1 MPQEKIY
8 KNWKAVTE
16 ADFVSL
22 FIKTWFAYI
31 STLRTMFPEAAN
43 RRGDGKYLNAYK
55 DYYRT
60 SGSKKLIVDD
70 QIMASM
76 EQVYREG
83 RKVIMEQYPEYYLWD
98 FYHVNEDFEYTFK
111 DIPPDKSDC
120 LIIGLKISRNRGTK
134 WQFVISGFARFFGK
148 YYEEYNGNVQF
159 QCNISGILESS
170 TEHVKENPTESEQD
184 YLSWL
189 LREINVALTHSIVEA
204 FKLHYEN
211 NAYGKRLLVK
221 IGNLEKRIISLIWQ
235 IFDLNAK
242 DETFKTPDEMGR
254 SRNTYELIQQRPLNY
269 FQYHFDVNLTPQ
281 RDLSASEKEW
291 FRKLHESR
299 RQNSVLWFL
308 DFVYRLRN
316 ALFHEIIDPLDEEWQ
331 VIFKNAYLVLHRR
344 IYGQALIGELFFGGK
359 IVIQRI
365 LDTVPIRIDYG
376 VAVQHPLFLGDVVLP
391 NLPGVTEHAFK
402 QPAVDGE
409 PLGR

>member
-1 MPQEKIY
+1 MICGFGLRVKRALRSNVLHLNTLDYSRWNEITKQEDWNDTYNEGFKKLKKLQPKGSNDYSQFQFDLVMANPPFAGDIKENTIISRY
-8 KNWKAVTE
+8 ELGKNSAGKWQNKVGR
-16 ADFVSL
+16 DIL
-22 FIKTWFAYI
+22 FIE
-31 STLRTMFPEAAN
+31 RN
-43 RRGDGKYLNAYK
+43 LNFLK
-55 DYYRT
+55 PGGR
-60 SGSKKLIVDD
+60 
-70 QIMASM
+70 MA
-76 EQVYREG
+76 
-83 RKVIMEQYPEYYLWD
+83 
-98 FYHVNEDFEYTFK
+98 
-111 DIPPDKSDC
+111 
-120 LIIGLKISRNRGTK
+120 
-134 WQFVISGFARFFGK
+134 
-148 YYEEYNGNVQF
+148 
-159 QCNISGILESS
+159 
-170 TEHVKENPTESEQD
+170 
-184 YLSWL
+184 
-189 LREINVALTHSIVEA
+189 IVEA

-331 VIFKNAYLVLHRR
+331 VIFKNAYLVLK
-344 IYGQALIGELFFGGK
+344 E
-359 IVIQRI
+359 IVDLNIAAIETR
-365 LDTVPIRIDYG
+365 
-376 VAVQHPLFLGDVVLP
+376 
-391 NLPGVTEHAFK
+391 
-402 QPAVDGE
+402 
-409 PLGR
+409 

>member
-1 MPQEKIY
+1 MSWPLQ
-8 KNWKAVTE
+8 
-16 ADFVSL
+16 S
-22 FIKTWFAYI
+22 I
-31 STLRTMFPEAAN
+31 SQ
-43 RRGDGKYLNAYK
+43 D
-55 DYYRT
+55 
-60 SGSKKLIVDD
+60 
-70 QIMASM
+70 
-76 EQVYREG
+76 
-83 RKVIMEQYPEYYLWD
+83 
-98 FYHVNEDFEYTFK
+98 
-111 DIPPDKSDC
+111 
-120 LIIGLKISRNRGTK
+120 
-134 WQFVISGFARFFGK
+134 
-148 YYEEYNGNVQF
+148 
-159 QCNISGILESS
+159 NIS
-170 TEHVKENPTESEQD
+170 V
-184 YLSWL
+184 
-189 LREINVALTHSIVEA
+189 NVALTHSIVEA

-331 VIFKNAYLVLHRR
+331 VIFKNAYLVLK
-344 IYGQALIGELFFGGK
+344 E
-359 IVIQRI
+359 IVDLNIAAIETR
-365 LDTVPIRIDYG
+365 
-376 VAVQHPLFLGDVVLP
+376 
-391 NLPGVTEHAFK
+391 
-402 QPAVDGE
+402 
-409 PLGR
+409 